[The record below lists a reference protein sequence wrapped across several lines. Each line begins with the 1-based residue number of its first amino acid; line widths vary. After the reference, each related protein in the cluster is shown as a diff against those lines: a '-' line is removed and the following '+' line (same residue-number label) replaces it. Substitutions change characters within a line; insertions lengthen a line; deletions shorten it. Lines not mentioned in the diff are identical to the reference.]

1 MTHICKLCDYSTE
14 CLQGFCYHLSKMH
27 FHDEE
32 AREIVRELEH
42 ELFCRIPF
50 PGHQEEERITEDD
63 LKQIVSLPLDESMR
77 MYIQLRN
84 FNRKYTKYMNV
95 IALGRMRA
103 MVVSED
109 GDYWNPESTKRCANV
124 ILDCYVNRLA
134 KLEACREHWN
144 ASVARVVTE
153 LPTGITMWDDRK
165 RTEPLKLV
173 MEMLQLLSHCEYP
186 LESKRLPPLKPG
198 GRTQRI

>member
-32 AREIVRELEH
+32 AREILREL
-42 ELFCRIPF
+42 FRRIPF
-50 PGHQEEERITEDD
+50 PGQQEEECITEDD
-63 LKQIVSLPLDESMR
+63 LKQIVSLPLGESMR

-103 MVVSED
+103 MVVSKD
-109 GDYWNPESTKRCANV
+109 GDYWNPESTTRCANV

-134 KLEACREHWN
+134 KFEACREHWN
-144 ASVARVVTE
+144 DSVARVVTE
-153 LPTGITMWDDRK
+153 LPTGIRTWDDNK
-165 RTEPLKLV
+165 RTEPLKLAV
-173 MEMLQLLSHCEYP
+173 GMLQLLSHCEYS
-186 LESKRLPPLKPG
+186 LASKRLPPLKPG
-198 GRTQRI
+198 GRPQRI